1 MEISLEEVIPLKSR
15 KVAIILALVSGIAPL
30 SGFHKFYLGQK
41 KWGITYLILSLIPLT
56 LPIPHIASLFELAWY
71 LFQDPQ
77 TFDRTFN
84 GLEDTTWNDRSQQWT
99 QQWTQQATQTS
110 NAVKSVEEAV
120 RKLEKLRQD
129 KLISELEFEEKR
141 RILLDQIR

>member
-1 MEISLEEVIPLKSR
+1 LKNR
-15 KVAIILALVSGIAPL
+15 KVAMILALISGIAPL

-41 KWGITYLILSLIPLT
+41 RWGITYLLLSLMPLT
-56 LPIPHIASLFELAWY
+56 LPIPHIASLLELAWY

-77 TFDRTFN
+77 TFDRNFN
-84 GLEDTTWNDRSQQWT
+84 GLEDTTWNDRSP
-99 QQWTQQATQTS
+99 QWTQQATQTS

-129 KLISELEFEEKR
+129 NLISELEFEEKR